1 MYEVTGELKN
11 TNGLLTYELSATSK
25 TYPIYYS
32 LDDIKPSKLY
42 SNPIAVNSSMNIKAV
57 IRDLATKNL
66 GSTFEQQINLH
77 KGVGA
82 KISLNIPPNE
92 AYNAG
97 GKQALIN
104 GISGNNKR
112 YGDKEWLGF
121 SGEDVEITVEFNKPT
136 EINAI
141 TTRFYNGNGQWIY
154 APKELNLQLKL
165 EDGRAISSRTM
176 IKSRDSLI
184 VNFDLDISPFYPK
197 NKVLKTKVLKIT
209 IPNYGIIPEGR
220 QGAGHKAWTFI
231 DEIIVE

>member
-1 MYEVTGELKN
+1 
-11 TNGLLTYELSATSK
+11 LSATSK

-32 LDDIKPSKLY
+32 INDSAPSKLY
-42 SNPIAVNSSMNIKAV
+42 SNPITVNSSLNIKAV
-57 IRDLATKNL
+57 IRDLDTKQL
-66 GSTFEQQINLH
+66 GSTFEQKINLH
-77 KGVGA
+77 KAIAA

-104 GISGNNKR
+104 GIPGNNKR

-121 SGEDVEITVEFNKPT
+121 SGEDLEITIAFDKPT

-154 APKELNLQLKL
+154 APKELKLQLKL
-165 EDGRAISSRTM
+165 EDGSAISSRTI
-176 IKSRDSLI
+176 IKRRDSLL
-184 VNFDLDISPFYPK
+184 VNFNLDISPFYPED
-197 NKVLKTKVLKIT
+197 KVLKTKILKIT
-209 IPNYGIIPEGR
+209 IPNYGIIPEGK

-231 DEIIVE
+231 DEIIIE

>member
-1 MYEVTGELKN
+1 
-11 TNGLLTYELSATSK
+11 LSATSK

-32 LDDIKPSKLY
+32 IDDIKPSKLY

-57 IRDLATKNL
+57 IRDLGTKNL

-82 KISLNIPPNE
+82 KITIDKEPHT
-92 AYNAG
+92 AYNSG

-112 YGDKEWLGF
+112 YGDREWLGF
-121 SGEDVEITVEFNKPT
+121 FGEDVEVIIEFDKPT

-165 EDGRAISSRTM
+165 EDESAISSRTI
-176 IKSRDSLI
+176 IKSRDPLI
-184 VNFDLDISPFYPK
+184 VNFNLDISPFYPK
-197 NKVLKTKVLKIT
+197 DKVLKRKMLKIT
-209 IPNYGIIPEGR
+209 IPNYGIIPEGK